1 MAYTNF
7 TKSNLTVNKTINPNG
22 ELTLEVTYL
31 GKTQR
36 QILPAVEYPALLMF
50 DVNTLNFRLIPISS
64 LDINKTDLFIDIIKN
79 L

>member
-7 TKSNLTVNKTINPNG
+7 TKSNLTVSKTINPNG
-22 ELTLEVTYL
+22 ELTLEVVYL

>member
-7 TKSNLTVNKTINPNG
+7 TKSNLTVSKTINPNG
-22 ELTLEVTYL
+22 ELTLEVVYL

-50 DVNTLNFRLIPISS
+50 DINTLNFKLIPISS
-64 LDINKTDLFIDIIKN
+64 IDINKTDLFMDIIKN